1 MTTEITRKQ
10 AILLAVLGVL
20 LVLVCYV
27 QFLIKPMLKDA
38 SGYKEEIQTLQTQYD
53 ALVQQGNSYD
63 QNMTALEGWKRTVRR
78 QNACFH

>member
-53 ALVQQGNSYD
+53 SLV
-63 QNMTALEGWKRTVRR
+63 
-78 QNACFH
+78 

>member
-27 QFLIKPMLKDA
+27 QFLIKPMLK
-38 SGYKEEIQTLQTQYD
+38 L
-53 ALVQQGNSYD
+53 
-63 QNMTALEGWKRTVRR
+63 
-78 QNACFH
+78 

>member
-27 QFLIKPMLKDA
+27 QFLIKPRMHLAIRKK
-38 SGYKEEIQTLQTQYD
+38 SRHCRRSMMRWCSRE
-53 ALVQQGNSYD
+53 
-63 QNMTALEGWKRTVRR
+63 TAMIRT
-78 QNACFH
+78 